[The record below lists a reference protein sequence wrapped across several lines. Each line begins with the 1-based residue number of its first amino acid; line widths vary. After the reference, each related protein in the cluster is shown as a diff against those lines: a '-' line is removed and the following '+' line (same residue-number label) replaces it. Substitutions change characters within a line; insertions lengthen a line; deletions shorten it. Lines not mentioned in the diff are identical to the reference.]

1 MTRAERPDC
10 SLGGLDMV
18 RARPA
23 RARVALVGLLGALAV
38 LGMSPAARAQDT
50 QGNTFNLQLFRPAVD
65 SKGYFTVNASQILRH
80 LDFSIGLIG
89 TYAHNVL
96 ELHNPNVMGISGSMT
111 NPVTGQSAFRVSDF
125 VTAQVQAAI
134 GLFKWAELGVS

>member
-1 MTRAERPDC
+1 MRA
-10 SLGGLDMV
+10 L
-18 RARPA
+18 
-23 RARVALVGLLGALAV
+23 LVCCFTILLW
-38 LGMSPAARAQDT
+38 SSHARAQDT
-50 QGNTFNLQLFRPAVD
+50 QGDTFNLQLFRPAVD
-65 SKGYFTVNASQILRH
+65 SKGYFTVNASQILGH

-125 VTAQVQAAI
+125 VTAQVQ
-134 GLFKWAELGVS
+134 